1 MLEIDRLA
9 VTSGSKVIATDV
21 SFTVAPGEVTAL
33 LGPNGAGKSELVLTI
48 AGMQAPVSGTVRADG
63 VDLTAKSPSF
73 VRGCGVAAVPEGH
86 VVLTELS
93 VEDNLRAAGS
103 LRPDQLESC
112 VEDVF
117 EIFPE
122 LAERKSQLAGSLSG
136 GQQQMVAI
144 GHALVARPKYLIID
158 EMSLGLAPLIVKR
171 LINVVVELK
180 KKGVGIVLIE
190 QFAELALGV
199 AENALVLRNG
209 DVRFSGAAQTLLDD
223 PKLLNAAYFG
233 QQEK

>member
-1 MLEIDRLA
+1 MLEVSNLS
-9 VTSGSKVIATDV
+9 VTSDGKVIARDV

-33 LGPNGAGKSELVLTI
+33 LGPNGAGKSEIVLTI
-48 AGMQAPVSGTVRADG
+48 AGMQAPISGTVRADG
-63 VDLTAKSPSF
+63 IQLTAQNPSF
-73 VRGCGVAAVPEGH
+73 VRKSGVAVVPEGH

-93 VEDNLRAAGS
+93 VVHNLQAAGS
-103 LRPDQLESC
+103 LRPDELKSC
-112 VEDVF
+112 VDDVF
-117 EIFPE
+117 DVFPE

-136 GQQQMVAI
+136 GQQQMLAI

-180 KKGVGIVLIE
+180 KKGVGVVLIE
-190 QFAELALGV
+190 QFAELALSI

-209 DVRFSGAAQTLLDD
+209 EVRFSGAAEKLLQD

-233 QQEK
+233 Q

>member
-1 MLEIDRLA
+1 MLEVRNLS
-9 VTSGSKVIATDV
+9 VTSDGKVIARDV

-33 LGPNGAGKSELVLTI
+33 LGPNGAGKSEIVLTI
-48 AGMQAPVSGTVRADG
+48 AGMQAPISGTVRADG
-63 VDLTAKSPSF
+63 IQLTAQNPSYVRKS
-73 VRGCGVAAVPEGH
+73 GVAIVPEGH

-93 VEDNLRAAGS
+93 VEDNLLAAGS
-103 LRPDQLESC
+103 LRPNELKSC
-112 VEDVF
+112 VDDVF
-117 EIFPE
+117 SIFPE

-136 GQQQMVAI
+136 GQQQMLAI

-171 LINVVVELK
+171 LISVVVELK
-180 KKGVGIVLIE
+180 KKGVGVVLIE
-190 QFAELALGV
+190 QFAELALSI

-209 DVRFSGAAQTLLDD
+209 EVRFSGAAETLLQD

-233 QQEK
+233 Q